1 MNIVKSFKPGMC
13 AVMRCQA
20 AAAVSVEGT
29 PFGREGI
36 QVPLCE
42 KHSRGDMTPAAP
54 STAIVETTGET
65 VSTSLAPKEVQTEAE
80 DEISV
85 AKETHVEIDSFTI
98 ATDED
103 LAFAGECLGEVK
115 GHWNRLEERKK
126 QVTGPLNAAL
136 QVIRGWFQ
144 PAQSHYAAS
153 EATLKQKIAAY
164 HAMRAKERQAALD
177 AAAAA
182 VQVGNSEATQVAIA
196 AVPPPPPKMTGVSVQ
211 DTWEYEVVDF
221 AAVPDKYK
229 VIHHGLVTAE
239 LKLSKGNLK
248 IPGIRPVQGSRV
260 VARAT

>member
-1 MNIVKSFKPGMC
+1 
-13 AVMRCQA
+13 MRCQQVA
-20 AAAVSVEGT
+20 VVSVEGT

-42 KHSRGDMTPAAP
+42 RHSKEDVTSAKP
-54 STAIVETTGET
+54 TAIVETTGET

-85 AKETHVEIDSFTI
+85 AKETHVEIDGFTI

-153 EATLKQKIAAY
+153 EVTLKAKIAGY

-182 VQVGNSEATQVAIA
+182 VQVGNSEATRVAIA
-196 AVPPPPPKMTGVSVQ
+196 AVPPPPPKLVGISVQ
-211 DTWEYEVVDF
+211 DAWEYEVFDF
-221 AAVPDKYK
+221 TLVPDRFK
-229 VIHHGLVTAE
+229 VVNHALVMAE
-239 LKLSKGNLK
+239 VKLNKGATQ